1 MRIRKSVSKLQT
13 KLLHTVQDI
22 IENAPVDPDNLTNED
37 TDDLVGIESPARNE
51 NDLNNDYEDKIAT
64 SAERHLADED
74 PNTA

>member
-37 TDDLVGIESPARNE
+37 TDDLVGIESPAKFTEQGFNFQ
-51 NDLNNDYEDKIAT
+51 LLT
-64 SAERHLADED
+64 DEIS
-74 PNTA
+74 